1 MYVPKEFKETDLLKL
16 IAEMKK
22 NSFGILLSNSDEAKI
37 EATHLPFI
45 IHEKEENLILITHLA
60 KPNPQWKTMNGKE
73 CLIIFPGPHAY
84 VSASWYEEKNTVST
98 WNYTAI
104 HAYGKVT
111 TIENKDEMRQIVLKT
126 TDYFEKGQSKPWK
139 YEDQNEYVEKL
150 LSGIVCLKIEVSELI
165 GKKKLSQN
173 HSIERR
179 EKVIAALQNE
189 EKYSSK
195 EIAELMKA
203 KLNTSS

>member
-1 MYVPKEFKETDLLKL
+1 MYVPKEFKETDLNQLL
-16 IAEMKK
+16 AEMKK
-22 NSFGILLSNSDEAKI
+22 NSFGILLSNNDEAKI

-45 IHEKEENLILITHLA
+45 IQEVDENLVIITHLA

-73 CLIIFPGPHAY
+73 SLIIFPGPHAY

-111 TIENKDEMRQIVLKT
+111 IIENKDEMRQIVLKT

-139 YEDQNEYVEKL
+139 YEDHKEYVEKL
-150 LSGIVCLKIEVSELI
+150 LSGIVCLKIEVTELI

-173 HSIERR
+173 HSSERR